1 MGSTTSPARCAA
13 TLVLAGVMMRRVREL
28 PVLVVATLSFNTIG
42 VTWNR
47 LPEGSRIGVVVDLQL
62 GDLIG
67 NN

>member
-1 MGSTTSPARCAA
+1 MGSTTSTACCAA

-28 PVLVVATLSFNTIG
+28 SVLVVATLPFNTIG
-42 VTWNR
+42 VAWNR
-47 LPEGSRIGVVVDLQL
+47 LPEGSGIGVVVDLQL